1 MEQTSLPFFRQHLVG
16 RKIVIVL
23 PVIVII
29 AAIILTFTALPKSF
43 YFTVRAGDLYLVRGS
58 SSGWVFSQ
66 RSSALEP
73 FSVKGLDLKGITG
86 VAFKTQDQ
94 AMDVLRS
101 FFQKRVQE
109 QSEVLLVKEKELA
122 NAYSD
127 LLRDLTGAKAAGT
140 PGLEKN
146 IEVLKG
152 WLDIYNA
159 KVKSGDSCRQI
170 IIGGSISRD

>member
-1 MEQTSLPFFRQHLVG
+1 MEESSLPFFRQRLVG

-23 PVIVII
+23 PVIIII
-29 AAIILTFTALPKSF
+29 AAIILAFTVLPKSY
-43 YFTVRAGDLYLVRGS
+43 YFTVRAGELYLVRGA

-86 VAFKTQDQ
+86 VAFKTQDE
-94 AMDVLRS
+94 AMNVLRS
-101 FFQKRVQE
+101 SFQKRVLE
-109 QSEVLLVKEKELA
+109 QSDALLVKEKELA
-122 NAYSD
+122 DAYSD
-127 LLRDLTGAKAAGT
+127 LLRDMTGAKATGT

-152 WLDIYNA
+152 WLEIYNA
-159 KVKSGDSCRQI
+159 KVKSAMPAAKS
-170 IIGGSISRD
+170 

>member
-1 MEQTSLPFFRQHLVG
+1 MEKSNLPFFRQHLVG

-23 PVIVII
+23 PVIILI
-29 AAIILTFTALPKSF
+29 AAIIVTVTVLPKSY
-43 YFTVRAGDLYLVRGS
+43 YFSVQGGKLSLVRGPVAC
-58 SSGWVFSQ
+58 WVFSQ
-66 RSSALEP
+66 RSSAFEP

-86 VAFKTQDQ
+86 VAFKTQEQ
-94 AMDVLRS
+94 AIEVMRG

-109 QSEVLLVKEKELA
+109 QNEVILAKEKEMA
-122 NAYSD
+122 NAYAD

-152 WLDIYNA
+152 WLDIHNA
-159 KVKSGDSCRQI
+159 KVNSAVPVAKP
-170 IIGGSISRD
+170 

>member
-1 MEQTSLPFFRQHLVG
+1 MEQSSLPFFRQHLVG

-29 AAIILTFTALPKSF
+29 AAIILTVTAMPKSF
-43 YFTVRAGDLYLVRGS
+43 YFTVRAGDLFLVRGS
-58 SSGWVFSQ
+58 SSGWLFSQ

-73 FSVKGLDLKGITG
+73 FSVKGLDLKGIIG
-86 VAFKTQDQ
+86 VAFKTQEQ
-94 AMDVLRS
+94 AMEVLRG

-109 QSEVLLVKEKELA
+109 QSDAILPKEKELA
-122 NAYSD
+122 GAYSD

-146 IEVLKG
+146 IAVLKE
-152 WLDIYNA
+152 WLEIYHA
-159 KVKSGDSCRQI
+159 KVNPAIPAAKS
-170 IIGGSISRD
+170 

>member
-1 MEQTSLPFFRQHLVG
+1 MEQSSLPFFRQHLVG
-16 RKIVIVL
+16 RKIVIAL
-23 PVIVII
+23 PLIVII
-29 AAIILTFTALPKSF
+29 AAIILTFTVLPKSF
-43 YFTVRAGDLYLVRGS
+43 YFTVRTGELYLVRGS

-86 VAFKTQDQ
+86 IAFKTQEQ
-94 AMDVLRS
+94 AMEVLRS

-109 QSEVLLVKEKELA
+109 QSDVLLVKEKELSG
-122 NAYSD
+122 AYAE
-127 LLRDLTGAKAAGT
+127 LLRDLIGAKAAGT

-152 WLDIYNA
+152 WIEIYNA
-159 KVKSGDSCRQI
+159 KMKSAI
-170 IIGGSISRD
+170 TATK

>member
-1 MEQTSLPFFRQHLVG
+1 MEESKLPFFRQHLVG

-23 PVIVII
+23 PVILII
-29 AAIILTFTALPKSF
+29 AAIIVTFMALPKSY
-43 YFTVRAGDLYLVRGS
+43 YFTVRGGELFLVRGPLS
-58 SSGWVFSQ
+58 NWVVSQ

-73 FSVKGLDLKGITG
+73 FPVKGLDLKGITG
-86 VAFKTQDQ
+86 VAFKTQDE
-94 AMDVLRS
+94 AMNILSS
-101 FFQKRVQE
+101 FFQKRLQG
-109 QSEVLLVKEKELA
+109 QSEALLVKEKELA

-152 WLDIYNA
+152 WLEIYNA
-159 KVKSGDSCRQI
+159 KLKSAMPAAKS
-170 IIGGSISRD
+170 

>member
-66 RSSALEP
+66 RSSAMEP

-86 VAFKTQDQ
+86 VAFKTQEQ
-94 AMDVLRS
+94 AMDVLRG

-109 QSEVLLVKEKELA
+109 QSEALLVKEKELA
-122 NAYSD
+122 GAYSD
-127 LLRDLTGAKAAGT
+127 LLRELIGAKASGT

-152 WLDIYNA
+152 WLEIYNA
-159 KVKSGDSCRQI
+159 KVKPAVPAAKS
-170 IIGGSISRD
+170 

>member
-1 MEQTSLPFFRQHLVG
+1 MEQSGLPFFRQRLIG
-16 RKIVIVL
+16 RKIVIIL
-23 PVIVII
+23 PVIIII
-29 AAIILTFTALPKSF
+29 AAIILTFTALPKKY

-86 VAFKTQDQ
+86 VAFKTQDE
-94 AMDVLRS
+94 AMNVLRGL
-101 FFQKRVQE
+101 FQKRVQE
-109 QSEVLLVKEKELA
+109 ESEALLVKEKELA

-127 LLRDLTGAKAAGT
+127 LLRDMSGAKAAGT

-152 WLDIYNA
+152 WLEIHNA
-159 KVKSGDSCRQI
+159 KVASAMPAAKS
-170 IIGGSISRD
+170 